1 MIKWILVLAM
11 LLSLAMTVV
20 TTVQLRSDREAF
32 EQARTDDSSQQPA
45 SEELRRQRIE
55 QGQFWHRLSPTL
67 WAITAGFFLLVLVLW
82 TIIKRKRRRATRL
95 EVASSLGSK

>member
-1 MIKWILVLAM
+1 MIKWILALAM

-20 TTVQLRSDREAF
+20 TALQLRSDREALA
-32 EQARTDDSSQQPA
+32 QAQTDDTAQQPTQ
-45 SEELRRQRIE
+45 EELRGGRIE
-55 QGQFWHRLSPTL
+55 EGQFWHRLSPTY
-67 WAITAGFFLLVLVLW
+67 WGITAGFFLLVLVLW